1 MLIKSIISLFKSMGL
16 NVTCKALLRN
26 IASINHY
33 YILQRGLADLIEER
47 VSRVKFYICIANNE
61 DIMTIIN
68 NIKYI
73 DNPSRKEIFIRM
85 LFNNSGFK
93 NCYIAKTTSGDIAC
107 LQWLIYPNENDIIKK
122 YYSNRFNLLR
132 EKQVM
137 VENAFTYPK
146 YRGLGLKRDMTN
158 ELLKEAKKR
167 GYTSAITYVR
177 KDLIHSI
184 NENIRNGFK
193 ITKLVT
199 ECKIFGFTKRF
210 L

>member
-1 MLIKSIISLFKSMGL
+1 MVIKSKVLLIKSIGL
-16 NVTCKALLRN
+16 NFIFKILLKN
-26 IASINHY
+26 MASINHY
-33 YILQRGLADLIEER
+33 YILQRGLVDLTEER
-47 VSRVKFYICIANNE
+47 VSRVKFYICTANNE

-68 NIKYI
+68 TLKYV
-73 DNPSRKEIFIRM
+73 DNPSRKEIVVRM
-85 LFNNSGFK
+85 LFYNSGFK
-93 NCYIAKTTSGDIAC
+93 NCYIAKTTSGDIAY
-107 LQWLIYPNENDIIKK
+107 LQWLIYPHENDIIKK

-132 EKQVM
+132 ENQVM

-177 KDLIHSI
+177 KDLIHAI
-184 NENIRNGFK
+184 NDHIMNGFK

-199 ECKIFGFTKRF
+199 EYKIFGFTKRF